1 VTASYDSKVPSREK
15 NNINK
20 LLDLPYTTA
29 IQFELDPNIDDNS
42 NLEAVALIGR

>member
-1 VTASYDSKVPSREK
+1 MTASYDPKVPSEK